1 MPSTFSV
8 CGSLL
13 LHFVGFM
20 IGLQLQ
26 LIIWLHSYAIPQEG
40 VGNIFFERQNKMQLL
55 NQNLTFFRPKK
66 VIIVSGPI
74 FFIVT
79 ASLGWKHA
87 FGNSETE

>member
-20 IGLQLQ
+20 TGLQLQ
-26 LIIWLHSYAIPQEG
+26 LIIWLHFYVIPQERI
-40 VGNIFFERQNKMQLL
+40 NFWLRNFQNEMQLL
-55 NQNLTFFRPKK
+55 NLIK

-87 FGNSETE
+87 FGNSETV

>member
-20 IGLQLQ
+20 TGLQLQ
-26 LIIWLHSYAIPQEG
+26 LIIWLHFYVIRQERI
-40 VGNIFFERQNKMQLL
+40 NFWHRNFQSEMQLL
-55 NQNLTFFRPKK
+55 NLPK

-87 FGNSETE
+87 FGNSETV

>member
-20 IGLQLQ
+20 TGLQLQ
-26 LIIWLHSYAIPQEG
+26 LIIWLHFYVIPQERG
-40 VGNIFFERQNKMQLL
+40 RAQLL
-55 NQNLTFFRPKK
+55 AKNFDDGMRLLNLPK

-87 FGNSETE
+87 FGNSETV

>member
-20 IGLQLQ
+20 TGLQLQ

-40 VGNIFFERQNKMQLL
+40 VGNNFLSIGYQNKMQLL
-55 NQNLTFFRPKK
+55 NRNITFFQPEK
-66 VIIVSGPI
+66 S
-74 FFIVT
+74 
-79 ASLGWKHA
+79 
-87 FGNSETE
+87 